1 MPVYLYVLESVS
13 SKIFYV
19 GMTTNLEN
27 RLLEHNSGK
36 SKFTKGHLPWK
47 IVYYEQ
53 VNDFKEGRIREKY
66 LKSNAGKSFL
76 KNILKKLDTSLSRM
90 KHWVPRQRDAVGLGF
105 PYGLLELLSK
115 YFILFKRSLLDNWKA
130 FFMLFRK

>member
-13 SKIFYV
+13 SKLFYV

-76 KNILKKLDTSLSRM
+76 K
-90 KHWVPRQRDAVGLGF
+90 KHFEKIGHVPFTDETRVRF
-105 PYGLLELLSK
+105 PYGLQQKAALKAAFFVLCLLSLSFLAAWQA
-115 YFILFKRSLLDNWKA
+115 YSSIYV
-130 FFMLFRK
+130 

>member
-1 MPVYLYVLESVS
+1 MSVYLYVLESIS

-76 KNILKKLDTSLSRM
+76 K
-90 KHWVPRQRDAVGLGF
+90 KHFEKIGHVLFTDKTLGS
-105 PYGLLELLSK
+105 PP
-115 YFILFKRSLLDNWKA
+115 A
-130 FFMLFRK
+130 